1 MRDNN
6 HLYDALMEKSK
17 YWDFLGNNEA
27 KNNAFDII
35 LYASKDY
42 LENIHPDFDYE
53 MAILREAL
61 EKKSMSV
68 KAALDSLSKHTYFIL
83 KSRPYWDDEIYLNR
97 GEYTEE
103 TLREKL
109 MPVVLRGAK
118 RSNVR
123 QNRRW
128 DRYLK
133 IPRFRW
139 RQRSGRPLVF
149 TPSLLMFCNS
159 VCIAYLHS
167 GKQLPKSVYEAGM
180 HKHADLLNLLSD
192 CLDVIEPQLEI
203 DETSLLKSWVKNIR
217 N

>member
-35 LYASKDY
+35 LYASEDY

-109 MPVVLRGAK
+109 MPIL
-118 RSNVR
+118 
-123 QNRRW
+123 Q
-128 DRYLK
+128 
-133 IPRFRW
+133 P
-139 RQRSGRPLVF
+139 
-149 TPSLLMFCNS
+149 
-159 VCIAYLHS
+159 
-167 GKQLPKSVYEAGM
+167 
-180 HKHADLLNLLSD
+180 
-192 CLDVIEPQLEI
+192 
-203 DETSLLKSWVKNIR
+203 
-217 N
+217 